1 MLESSLEDC
10 VLPVC
15 TYTED
20 RSTDN
25 RSSRIFEKGCSGFYS
40 MLEVKI
46 QDTVIE
52 KHPLISVGLMGWHN
66 HQRQSQHDYCNRQ
79 HGWKADQKGDQR
91 GWKDDPEGFLLG
103 VIFEGFFF

>member
-1 MLESSLEDC
+1 
-10 VLPVC
+10 
-15 TYTED
+15 
-20 RSTDN
+20 
-25 RSSRIFEKGCSGFYS
+25 

-103 VIFEGFFF
+103 VIFEGFFFNWSIADLDVIIKQTSDVIIKIHIF